1 MLNTGKQL
9 ALSDAVA
16 SQLVSHDHSRHV
28 LQALEQSPE
37 EALGS
42 IGISPVLNK
51 DVEHNTVL
59 IHGTPEIVLHALD
72 PDEHL
77 VEVPLVPWPRPAAAQ
92 AVGKAPAEFPA
103 PSPHRLIGDDNT
115 SLSQKQLDIAQAEAE
130 HMIQPDSIVDDLGG
144 EAMAVVRVGWWL
156 HPLTVVRLGP
166 GCQTQLP

>member
-1 MLNTGKQL
+1 MLNPGKQF

-16 SQLVSHDHSRHV
+16 SQFVSDDHSRQV
-28 LQALEQSPE
+28 LQALQQSPE

-42 IGISPVLNK
+42 IGVAPVLNK

-77 VEVPLVPWPRPAAAQ
+77 VKVPLVPWLRPAAAQ
-92 AVGKAPAEFPA
+92 AVGKALAEFPA

-115 SLSQKQLDIAQAEAE
+115 SLSQKQLDIAQ
-130 HMIQPDSIVDDLGG
+130 
-144 EAMAVVRVGWWL
+144 VVSQSWWKL
-156 HPLTVVRLGP
+156 V
-166 GCQTQLP
+166 